1 VNAKP
6 LVLPGLS
13 ATSATSYWLG
23 GAKEMAAINPILI
36 IVNDRVQIPYQ
47 RLQMTEPAAVS
58 RRFSVKKAANL
69 RRNPRFVNHLV
80 VGWREFFGPNRPAP
94 GPGYRH
100 AASFGTD

>member
-1 VNAKP
+1 LFHASGKPFAIEARKSGCRGSSILRDLNAKP

-36 IVNDRVQIPYQ
+36 IVNSLGAETFQW
-47 RLQMTEPAAVS
+47 LQMTGPAAVS

-69 RRNPRFVNHLV
+69 RRKPTLR
-80 VGWREFFGPNRPAP
+80 
-94 GPGYRH
+94 
-100 AASFGTD
+100 